1 MCSYAI
7 YKPKSLGDKICQFKD
22 HVRDL
27 IINNYH
33 ISEMARR
40 MRSTIKIE
48 SDQFGD
54 RTLCRKSLQDSGNED
69 ASDKDCSSI
78 RYVCEKVS
86 WLRGFIYRFHPHF
99 PNIMRSRIYQL
110 MGIDYKFDFMLST
123 DGSGRALVTAN
134 LFETICKLI

>member
-40 MRSTIKIE
+40 MRSTISK
-48 SDQFGD
+48 GLKKK
-54 RTLCRKSLQDSGNED
+54 RTQRSFCQIF
-69 ASDKDCSSI
+69 C
-78 RYVCEKVS
+78 
-86 WLRGFIYRFHPHF
+86 
-99 PNIMRSRIYQL
+99 NIMSMDNFWPLNWCGTNFVVVFMEIGECGKFKMDSQVYTISKDL
-110 MGIDYKFDFMLST
+110 MEGTGSALFDHIASCLAMFVHTLKYK
-123 DGSGRALVTAN
+123 AK
-134 LFETICKLI
+134 ICH